1 MNPILIAIAGGSASG
16 KTTVVKKIIEQ
27 LNSKDITV
35 ISHDDY
41 YKDLTHLAL
50 TERYKVNFDHPD
62 SIDNDLFVAQL
73 KDLLD
78 GKSISKPKYDFVEH
92 NRSSEYELVE
102 PTKIIIIEGI
112 LILEDER
119 VRDLATIKL
128 FVESDDDIRFIR
140 RLVRDTKERGRS
152 IESVINQYLTTVKP
166 MYYAFIKPTKRY
178 ADIIIP
184 NDSTHDVAVDCI
196 ARMIN
201 DMLNVGKLELQSI

>member
-41 YKDLTHLAL
+41 YKDLTHLPL

-78 GKSISKPKYDFVEH
+78 GTSISKPKYDFVQH
-92 NRSSEYELVE
+92 NRSNEYELVE

-201 DMLNVGKLELQSI
+201 DMLKGEN

>member
-41 YKDLTHLAL
+41 YKDLTHLPL

-201 DMLNVGKLELQSI
+201 DMLKGEN

>member
-1 MNPILIAIAGGSASG
+1 MNPILIAVAGGSASG
-16 KTTVVKKIIEQ
+16 KTTVVKKIINQ

-35 ISHDDY
+35 ISQDDY
-41 YKDLTHLAL
+41 YKDLSKYTLE
-50 TERYKVNFDHPD
+50 ERSKVNFDHPD
-62 SIDNDLFVAQL
+62 SLDNDLFVAQL

-78 GKSISKPKYDFVEH
+78 GKSISKPKYDFVFH
-92 NRSSEYELVE
+92 NRSSEAELVV

-119 VRDLATIKL
+119 IRDLATIKI

-152 IESVINQYLTTVKP
+152 IDSVITQYLTTVKP
-166 MYYAFIKPTKRY
+166 MYYSFIKPTKRY

-201 DMLNVGKLELQSI
+201 DMLQGE

>member
-62 SIDNDLFVAQL
+62 SLDNDLFVAQL

-178 ADIIIP
+178 ADMIIP
-184 NDSTHDVAVDCI
+184 NDSNHDVAVDCI

-201 DMLNVGKLELQSI
+201 DMLKGDN

>member
-78 GKSISKPKYDFVEH
+78 GKSISKPKYDFVQH
-92 NRSSEYELVE
+92 NRCNEYELVE

-201 DMLNVGKLELQSI
+201 DMLKGEN

>member
-1 MNPILIAIAGGSASG
+1 LNPILIAIAGGSASG

-201 DMLNVGKLELQSI
+201 DMLKGEN

>member
-112 LILEDER
+112 LILEDEK

-201 DMLNVGKLELQSI
+201 DMLKGEN

>member
-1 MNPILIAIAGGSASG
+1 MNPILIAVAGGSASG
-16 KTTVVKKIIEQ
+16 KTTVVKKIIKQ
-27 LNSKDITV
+27 LNSKDISV

-41 YKDLTHLAL
+41 YKDLTKYTLE
-50 TERYKVNFDHPD
+50 ERARVNFDHPD
-62 SIDNDLFVAQL
+62 SLDNDLFVAQL

-78 GKSISKPKYDFVEH
+78 GKSISKPKYDFVFH
-92 NRSSEYELVE
+92 NRSREAELVV

-119 VRDLATIKL
+119 IRDLATIKI

-152 IESVINQYLTTVKP
+152 IDSVITQYLTTVKP
-166 MYYAFIKPTKRY
+166 MYYSFIKPTKRY

-201 DMLNVGKLELQSI
+201 DMLQGE